1 MKLLNEEQL
10 KSVAGG
16 AKRPPGPPVQNAPKK
31 TWNRE
36 LQNEFLDVFLR
47 R

>member
-1 MKLLNEEQL
+1 MKLPAEEQL
-10 KSVAGG
+10 KHVTGG
-16 AKRPPGPPVQNAPKK
+16 AKRPPGLPVQNAPKK
-31 TWNRE
+31 TLNRE